1 MLILL
6 VVVVDAVAERKSR
19 MMHSLVRLSLVFG
32 FATYLAPKA
41 AAQAESGASWLFTTR
56 ILMTG
61 SSDNSDPPG
70 YQVYSAFTLEAS
82 LRRMLG
88 RSFAAEVTIRTES
101 REVDSL
107 FPPGENRRLGS
118 LELLPLNLF
127 LQYRLRTGS
136 VRPYA
141 GVGLSATFAWEKS
154 GVLDSTDMKGS
165 AGPALQLGADFRLS
179 SSAVL
184 NADLKWNRT
193 QLSLSNGGR
202 PLTDIQLDPLSL
214 GVGVGFRF

>member
-1 MLILL
+1 VIHPL
-6 VVVVDAVAERKSR
+6 A
-19 MMHSLVRLSLVFG
+19 RLSFVI
-32 FATYLAPKA
+32 ACAISLAPTNM
-41 AAQAESGASWLFTTR
+41 AAQSASEKPWLFTTR

-61 SSDNSDPPG
+61 SSDNSEPPG

-107 FPPGENRRLGS
+107 FPSGENRRLGS

-127 LQYRLRTGS
+127 VQYRLQTGN

-141 GVGLSATFAWEKS
+141 GAGVSATFAWEKS
-154 GVLDSTDMKGS
+154 GVLDSADMKASLG
-165 AGPALQLGADFRLS
+165 AALQLGADLRLS

-193 QLSLSNGGR
+193 QLSLSNGGS

>member
-1 MLILL
+1 VIHPLL
-6 VVVVDAVAERKSR
+6 
-19 MMHSLVRLSLVFG
+19 RLSFVIVC
-32 FATYLAPKA
+32 ATSLAPTNT
-41 AAQAESGASWLFTTR
+41 AAQSASDRPWLFTTR

-61 SSDNSDPPG
+61 SSDDSDPPG

-118 LELLPLNLF
+118 LELLPVNLF
-127 LQYRLRTGS
+127 LQYRLGTRG

-165 AGPALQLGADFRLS
+165 LGPALQLGADFRLS
-179 SSAVL
+179 SAVVL
-184 NADLKWNRT
+184 NTDLKWNRT
-193 QLSLSNGGR
+193 QVNLTNGETR
-202 PLTDIQLDPLSL
+202 LADIRLDPVSFA
-214 GVGVGFRF
+214 VGVGFRF